1 MTSSLL
7 NCGELDPKL
16 KKCHEKESTLQPKDE
31 SDHFSFFIHPSG
43 GGYSIMLLV
52 QQYFHEQR

>member
-7 NCGELDPKL
+7 NCGELEPKW
-16 KKCHEKESTLQPKDE
+16 KKMHEKESTLQPKDE
-31 SDHFSFFIHPSG
+31 SDHFGFFIIQVVG
-43 GGYSIMLLV
+43 MMLLV